1 MGSISEDCVQLNS
14 FLGRDQ
20 STICCG
26 VSKNISCDA
35 DGYITTLKL
44 DKSDILV
51 ESSFISDTSNFM
63 RFPIFSKLIKLSIGV
78 PNLNENVLP
87 SRFFDQPMLDIL
99 EVYESNISSIPNNI
113 NKDCPVTEI
122 NLEHNE
128 ITEFPYQFSDLPR
141 LQHIYLWDNKISGTI
156 NLEKFKTLNQI
167 DVATNQVNDI
177 INIPSGLQV
186 LFASENPIKK
196 IPDEVPNL
204 VDLNVLVFNSTGIT
218 ELPPNL
224 FKLKNLKRFHISN
237 NPQLSTKIIN
247 FDNQNIKECSFEG
260 TNVICYQP
268 NTCVGINANSY
279 SPCSSSDINEIK
291 SKQTVINSENKESGF
306 LKFLKSKSVII
317 GGIAIVIILAL
328 LGFIIIRKKKNNK
341 NDLYDDDK
349 NYDIV
354 VTEKIKK
361 VKIFEDVS
369 YEGKKEEDGKKGNKN
384 DDDVNKI
391 NNKNDEVN
399 KINNE
404 NDVNKINNKIKP
416 RRFSSYKDHSVI
428 NATPIPGY
436 EQESQISMDIN
447 DAYNYNNRNQLGYV
461 NNENEN
467 MNNYTTGSTS
477 SNINDEYGTLPSYEN
492 ISNNLHSTI
501 PISDEKRPLN

>member
-1 MGSISEDCVQLNS
+1 LFTILSNSVSFYQL
-14 FLGRDQ
+14 
-20 STICCG
+20 
-26 VSKNISCDA
+26 
-35 DGYITTLKL
+35 
-44 DKSDILV
+44 
-51 ESSFISDTSNFM
+51 
-63 RFPIFSKLIKLSIGV
+63 IFT
-78 PNLNENVLP
+78 
-87 SRFFDQPMLDIL
+87 F
-99 EVYESNISSIPNNI
+99 
-113 NKDCPVTEI
+113 
-122 NLEHNE
+122 
-128 ITEFPYQFSDLPR
+128 
-141 LQHIYLWDNKISGTI
+141 IYL
-156 NLEKFKTLNQI
+156 L
-167 DVATNQVNDI
+167 I
-177 INIPSGLQV
+177 IYYYYIY
-186 LFASENPIKK
+186 
-196 IPDEVPNL
+196 
-204 VDLNVLVFNSTGIT
+204 FNNES
-218 ELPPNL
+218 
-224 FKLKNLKRFHISN
+224 HISN

-436 EQESQISMDIN
+436 
-447 DAYNYNNRNQLGYV
+447 
-461 NNENEN
+461 
-467 MNNYTTGSTS
+467 
-477 SNINDEYGTLPSYEN
+477 
-492 ISNNLHSTI
+492 
-501 PISDEKRPLN
+501 